1 MKDKSVGHLFL
12 LSDQRTLFFIGC
24 IRQEK
29 TSIFKTELEYIKSM
43 NNSFII
49 GRRYLLNSGKDVYF
63 AVSDRY
69 TARGYRYIRF
79 RSDLS
84 GLSHEY
90 KVHQKD
96 GVEFVDIFGGGVK
109 GVSLFDNSV
118 IVATNE
124 TEYIALSDKE
134 QRFMNGEE
142 IYVSFEELKR
152 WLNKLPLNSAMG
164 FKIQRDSREMER
176 AL

>member
-1 MKDKSVGHLFL
+1 
-12 LSDQRTLFFIGC
+12 
-24 IRQEK
+24 
-29 TSIFKTELEYIKSM
+29 M

-69 TARGYRYIRF
+69 TAAGYRYIRF

-109 GVSLFDNSV
+109 GVSLFDDSI

-142 IYVSFEELKR
+142 VRVSLNELKR
-152 WLNKLPLNSAMG
+152 WLNKLPLNHAMG
-164 FKIQRDSREMER
+164 FKIQRDPLETERE
-176 AL
+176 L